1 MIGQR
6 RRRSKLEVAHA
17 LGLKPTWR
25 AYPKIQRCEDGG
37 KSEHRKERK
46 AQWCAQVNTSRYRPP
61 EKRYTAI
68 RDMRAEPKTAKVS
81 KRSGKGVLVVQ
92 VVRGGRRSGH
102 VPRKLQQTADVS
114 WLSSRRLD
122 LQFYASPLLVLL
134 FLFCLSLSRA
144 LCLSAFAVSPAAG
157 RLRSWWWTPNPKL
170 RTIVTPLCE
179 RCTASRGR
187 LDSESWGLLFCMRP
201 STLPWTVT

>member
-1 MIGQR
+1 M
-6 RRRSKLEVAHA
+6 APA
-17 LGLKPTWR
+17 LGLRSAWR

-46 AQWCAQVNTSRYRPP
+46 AQWCAQMILLSIELPRKGTRQY
-61 EKRYTAI
+61 EI
-68 RDMRAEPKTAKVS
+68 RGPNRRQQKS
-81 KRSGKGVLVVQ
+81 RSGLERAPSVLVVQ

-187 LDSESWGLLFCMRP
+187 LDSESWGLLFCMCP